1 MSNTTTRTFDYQD
14 DKSSKFWEVT
24 QNGNVVT
31 VRYGKTGTTGQTQD
45 KTFDDAAAAVKH
57 KAKLIAEKV
66 GKGYVERGG
75 SQAASVSVPEATA
88 VTATDSAALL
98 SAEPTAKKATTKT
111 AAKTT
116 PAKAVKPA
124 APAKPKNPAQ
134 DPEATPDS
142 LLALLDKDDATNR
155 LLAKHPRASAEL
167 LEKLS
172 HSSDKATRQGVAGNP
187 NTAPVVYVKLGQQ
200 FPQEFLANPALD
212 LLLMINPG
220 LMEEV
225 PQALLIRLLKQA
237 DCPASLLTWAAGH
250 PQAKVQ
256 LAVAMNAKAP
266 EEALVKL
273 RASQHATV
281 LEAVGASQCSPV
293 LAQEPE
299 KVFEQ
304 AVKERLS
311 AMTISELSG
320 AWDCRDIGLAQ
331 WPYLPLAFR
340 LKEANGGPPDW
351 GAVLS
356 QLVNTTWTPDV
367 ILKLIGHE
375 TAGLSVA
382 RHPGMPMVV
391 CESVLETLAKDPN
404 ERTRRS
410 IADNPATPAAV
421 LEALAKDPDN
431 WVRSDLAN
439 NPSTPVPV
447 LKALANDENSSVR
460 FSLVKNPSTP
470 ITVLEELAK
479 DKESGVRQ
487 SVALHPF
494 ITLAILEELSKD
506 KKSGVRQSVALNPST
521 PLAILGVLAKDNDGY
536 VRRCVAENPSTPVDI
551 SQTVWHS
558 LVNDKDSDVR
568 RSVAQNSSS
577 PQIVLEALANDKD
590 SDVRRSVAKNSP
602 TPVNVLEVLAEDTD
616 LWVRD
621 GVAENPST
629 PLAGLAVLAKDIN
642 SVVRTSVASNTSAP
656 PAILESL
663 AKDEHSN
670 VRRRVAK
677 NHSTS
682 VELLETLA
690 IDTDS
695 DVRSNVSLNP
705 STAERVLK
713 ILAKDKDSSVR
724 KCIAENPLTPSDVLE
739 KLASDKVADVLRG
752 VAGNPNAP
760 LTTLLRLC
768 ESKVEGVRK
777 ELACQSH
784 RSAQIRHMLC
794 KDSSEDVRLA
804 VLCNPELDQATL
816 DELAVGIEWE
826 KDALAMLEHP
836 NLSAKSAQII
846 ADKLF
851 TTQPTDSP
859 WYRHELS
866 IASAEV
872 QAAVK
877 ANVMLSYPSRDPNK
891 AVLEKRP
898 LAAVMALCA
907 GPFVEPSRIVK
918 VAGSTDWLVRAA
930 VARNPGTPPNLLKK
944 LKADAHP
951 LVAALA
957 TARHANEAKATSN
970 SGVSDAGA
978 STFDLNRVVQEVLG
992 RMRTDGQAWSCVPL
1006 VNSKAWR
1013 DHVNIHEF
1021 LFWLKRFE
1029 EFDEVV
1035 KLFIGELDDS
1045 QRDFFWKLATQSKD
1059 GEVRMRLVKNN
1070 AVPVNALEKFIV
1082 GESVDVLLVMASKP
1096 DVSKDIQSKAEK
1108 AAIRLITK
1116 KGRSF
1121 REMIAR
1127 NHACLTDAMR
1137 ERLSKDKESYVR
1149 WELERAEKSLY
1160 PKWMT
1165 QGEGFGWGED
1175 SSMPET
1181 EEVEGQIETKIGP
1194 LSEIRIRLIGNHL
1207 DQLRTVFQREL
1218 QIQQGRYVFATG
1230 QLTTKDVFNALMWLG
1245 YVPASD
1251 KVAPTKSGRST
1262 DWLTRLG
1269 AALHPGATEG
1279 ILSLLKKDIDPDVA
1293 QAVRLREVGLGTTR
1307 DIALRSTT

>member
-1 MSNTTTRTFDYQD
+1 MDNTTRHFEFKD
-14 DKSSKFWEVT
+14 DKSSKFWEIA
-24 QNGNVVT
+24 QAGESVT
-31 VRYGKTGTTGQTQD
+31 VRYGKTGTTGQSQTKAFAD
-45 KTFDDAAAAVKH
+45 SGAASKH
-57 KAKLIAEKV
+57 AQKLIDEKL
-66 GKGYVERGG
+66 GKGYVE
-75 SQAASVSVPEATA
+75 QWTTTVPAADSVGDSV
-88 VTATDSAALL
+88 VT
-98 SAEPTAKKATTKT
+98 
-111 AAKTT
+111 
-116 PAKAVKPA
+116 KPA
-124 APAKPKNPAQ
+124 APKPKKTEAKANPVKPIKPKSPIQ
-134 DPEATPDS
+134 DPEASPES
-142 LLALLDKDDATNR
+142 LMPLLAQDDAINR
-155 LLAKHPRASAEL
+155 LLARHPRASAEL

-187 NTAPVVYVKLGQQ
+187 NTAHEVYVKLGQQ
-200 FPQEFLANPALD
+200 FPREFLANPALD
-212 LLLMINPG
+212 LLLMVNPG

-237 DCPASLLTWAAGH
+237 DCPSSLLSWAAGH
-250 PQAKVQ
+250 TQAKVQ

-266 EEALVKL
+266 EEALAKL
-273 RASQHATV
+273 RASQHAAV
-281 LEAVGASQCSPV
+281 LEALGAPQCSPE
-293 LAQEPE
+293 LAQDPD
-299 KVFEQ
+299 KAFEQ
-304 AVKERLS
+304 AVKDRLS
-311 AMTISELSG
+311 AMTISELTG
-320 AWDCRDIGLAQ
+320 AWMGCDIGLAQ
-331 WPYLPLAFR
+331 WQYLPLAFR

-356 QLVNTTWTPDV
+356 QLVKTTWTPDV

-375 TAGLSVA
+375 SVGLVVA
-382 RHPGMPMVV
+382 RHPSTLLAER
-391 CESVLETLAKDPN
+391 ESVLDALAKDPS
-404 ERTRRS
+404 EWTRRA

-421 LEALAKDPDN
+421 LEALAKDPAE
-431 WVRSDLAN
+431 WVRSNLAE

-460 FSLVKNPSTP
+460 FSLVKNPSIP
-470 ITVLEELAK
+470 ITILEELAK
-479 DKESGVRQ
+479 DKDSGVRQ
-487 SVALHPF
+487 SVALHPS
-494 ITLAILEELSKD
+494 IPLAILEKLSKD
-506 KKSGVRQSVALNPST
+506 KNSGVRQSVALNPST

-536 VRRCVAENPSTPVDI
+536 VRRCVAENPSTPVDV
-551 SQTVWHS
+551 SQTVWLT
-558 LVNDKDSDVR
+558 LVNDKVSDVR

-590 SDVRRSVAKNSP
+590 SDVRRSVAKNSS
-602 TPVNVLEVLAEDTD
+602 TPVNVLESLAEDTD

-621 GVAENPST
+621 SVAENSST
-629 PLAGLAVLAKDIN
+629 PVAGLAVLAKDIY
-642 SVVRTSVASNTSAP
+642 SVVRSSVASNASAP
-656 PAILESL
+656 AAILEAL
-663 AKDEHSN
+663 AKDEESN

-690 IDTDS
+690 KDTDS
-695 DVRSNVSLNP
+695 DVRSNVSRNP
-705 STAERVLK
+705 STTESVLK

-724 KCIAENPLTPSDVLE
+724 KCVAENPQTPPDVLE

-760 LTTLLRLC
+760 LSTLLRLC
-768 ESKVEGVRK
+768 ESTVEGVRK

-784 RSAQIRHMLC
+784 RSAQICQMLR
-794 KDSSEDVRLA
+794 KDCSEDVRLA
-804 VLCNPELDQATL
+804 VLCNPGLDQATL
-816 DELAVGIEWE
+816 DELAVGMEWE

-836 NLSAKSAQII
+836 NLGAKSAQII

-851 TTQPTDSP
+851 TAAPTDSP

-866 IASAEV
+866 KATAQV
-872 QAAVK
+872 QTAVK
-877 ANVMLSYPSRDPNK
+877 ANLVLSYPSRDPNK

-898 LAAVMALCA
+898 LAAVMALCG

-930 VARNPGTPPNLLKK
+930 VARNAGTPPNLLKK

-957 TARHANEAKATSN
+957 TARHANQAKATSN

-978 STFDLNRVVQEVLG
+978 GTFDLNRVVQEVLR
-992 RMRTDGQAWSCVPL
+992 RMRADGQGWSCFPL

-1021 LFWLKRFE
+1021 LSWLKRFD

-1035 KLFIGELDDS
+1035 ELFIGELDDS
-1045 QRDFFWKLATQSKD
+1045 QRDFFWQLATQSKD

-1070 AVPVNALEKFIV
+1070 AIPLNTLEKFLI
-1082 GESVDVLLVMASKP
+1082 GESVDVLLVMARKP

-1108 AAIRLITK
+1108 AAIRLIMK
-1116 KGRSF
+1116 KGRSY

-1127 NHACLTDAMR
+1127 NHACLTEAMR
-1137 ERLSKDKESYVR
+1137 VRLSNDKECYVR

-1165 QGEGFGWGED
+1165 QGEGLCWNDGC
-1175 SSMPET
+1175 STPET
-1181 EEVEGQIETKIGP
+1181 DEFEGQIETNIGP
-1194 LSEIRIRLIGNHL
+1194 LSEIRMRLIGNHL

-1218 QIQQGRYVFATG
+1218 QIYQGCYAFTTG
-1230 QLTTKDVFNALMWLG
+1230 QLTTKDVSNALMWLG
-1245 YVPASD
+1245 YIPGSD
-1251 KVAPTKSGRST
+1251 KDAPTKSARST

-1269 AALHPGATEG
+1269 AALHPGATQG
-1279 ILSLLKKDIDPDVA
+1279 VLNLLKEDVDPDVA
-1293 QAVRLREVGLGTTR
+1293 QAVRFSAIT
-1307 DIALRSTT
+1307 S